1 MRIVLHKPST
11 EKYNDYILR
20 AVGLLGYAAAFLL
33 ATHNSKYPVV
43 LGLYSV
49 RYALVLSGLLVV
61 STGLLVLSVPR
72 WRARFAQG
80 PARTVSRRQ
89 AWGLA
94 LAGWLALPLSFMLLR
109 LVLPANDDRALTV
122 SFLLMVE
129 VAVMAGL
136 LRWCGVGEHRLGLR
150 RLWLLVLGLVFV
162 QILIVLYFHGSLP
175 SYRLIDEDIWP
186 LAAWKQAHD
195 IAFIRE
201 FRPIA
206 TRKLGPISHYSGR
219 WPVST

>member
-1 MRIVLHKPST
+1 MYRRCWRCCGASERLLERRQGAVRIVLHKPST

-89 AWGLA
+89 AWGLT

-109 LVLPANDDRALTV
+109 LVLPANDDRALVTV

-136 LRWCGVGEHRLGLR
+136 LRWCGVGQHRFPGFRRPWLSGPWPRVCTDHLR
-150 RLWLLVLGLVFV
+150 CC
-162 QILIVLYFHGSLP
+162 IST
-175 SYRLIDEDIWP
+175 
-186 LAAWKQAHD
+186 AAYPV
-195 IAFIRE
+195 IA
-201 FRPIA
+201 
-206 TRKLGPISHYSGR
+206 
-219 WPVST
+219 